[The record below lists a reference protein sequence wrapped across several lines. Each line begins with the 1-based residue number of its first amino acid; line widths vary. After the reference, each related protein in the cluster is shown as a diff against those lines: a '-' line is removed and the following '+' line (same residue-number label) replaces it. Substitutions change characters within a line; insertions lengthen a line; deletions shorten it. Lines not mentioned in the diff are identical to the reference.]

1 MPVDES
7 ISKELYEIL
16 TQFVPQGQQLTEETD
31 MIADLGLDS
40 LKVMKIVETVEDRFD
55 ISIPLNILP
64 EVRTVGDF
72 AVQIQKI
79 TGEEH

>member
-40 LKVMKIVETVEDRFD
+40 LKVMKIVETVEDSFD

-72 AVQIQKI
+72 VAQIQKI
-79 TGEEH
+79 AGEG

>member
-1 MPVDES
+1 MELDAK
-7 ISKELYEIL
+7 IFKEVTEIL
-16 TQFVPQGQQLTEETD
+16 TQFVPQGQQLSEETD

-79 TGEEH
+79 TGEEQ

>member
-7 ISKELYEIL
+7 FLKELYEIL
-16 TQFVPQGQQLTEETD
+16 TQFVPQGQQLSEETD

-40 LKVMKIVETVEDRFD
+40 LKVMKIVETVEDSFD

-79 TGEEH
+79 TGEEQ

>member
-1 MPVDES
+1 MQLNEKLFKAVA
-7 ISKELYEIL
+7 EIL

-31 MIADLGLDS
+31 MIVDLGLDS

-72 AVQIQKI
+72 AAQIQKI
-79 TGEEH
+79 TEEG

>member
-1 MPVDES
+1 MQVNEKLF
-7 ISKELYEIL
+7 KEITEIL
-16 TQFVPQGQQLTEETD
+16 TRFVPQGQQLTEETD
-31 MIADLGLDS
+31 MIVDLGLDS
-40 LKVMKIVETVEDRFD
+40 LKVMKIVETVEDRLD

-79 TGEEH
+79 TGEEQ

>member
-1 MPVDES
+1 MQVDEKQFNE
-7 ISKELYEIL
+7 IIEIL
-16 TQFVPQGQQLTEETD
+16 TPFVPQGQQLTEETD

-40 LKVMKIVETVEDRFD
+40 LKVMKIVETVEDSFD

-64 EVRTVGDF
+64 EIRTVGDF

-79 TGEEH
+79 IGEG

>member
-1 MPVDES
+1 MELDEK
-7 ISKELYEIL
+7 ILKEVTAIL
-16 TQFVPQGQQLTEETD
+16 IPFVPQGQQITEETD

-40 LKVMKIVETVEDRFD
+40 LKVMKIVETVEESFD

-72 AVQIQKI
+72 VLQIQKI
-79 TGEEH
+79 TGEG

>member
-7 ISKELYEIL
+7 IFKDLYEIL
-16 TQFVPQGQQLTEETD
+16 IPFVPAGQQVTEETD

-40 LKVMKIVETVEDRFD
+40 LKVMKIVETVEDSFD

-79 TGEEH
+79 TGEG

>member
-1 MPVDES
+1 MQLNEKLF
-7 ISKELYEIL
+7 KEVAEIL
-16 TQFVPQGQQLTEETD
+16 TPFVPQGQQLTEETD
-31 MIADLGLDS
+31 MIVDLGLDS

-72 AVQIQKI
+72 AAQIQKI
-79 TGEEH
+79 AEEG